1 MAFWSTQTIE
11 PTRQFRFL
19 VSNTQDNES
28 AWYWAK
34 TVSKPSFEVSSTEH
48 QLVNHK
54 FKYPGIVT
62 WNDINMTIVDTG
74 EKTKGLVDRLRETG
88 YDYPTSFEQTEG
100 ISKTSS
106 SQYFDELTIQQLN
119 ADGKAIETWR
129 LKGAFIK
136 SINFGDLDYE
146 SDALVTIQ
154 LTISY
159 DWAELETLQ

>member
-1 MAFWSTQTIE
+1 MAFWSTSDIQ

-19 VSNTQDNES
+19 VSNSNDDE
-28 AWYWAK
+28 AVWYWAK
-34 TVSKPSFEVSSTEH
+34 TVSKPSFEISSTEH

-62 WNDINMTIVDTG
+62 WNDVNMTIVDTG
-74 EKTKGLVDRLRETG
+74 EKTKNLVDLLRETG
-88 YDYPTSFEQTEG
+88 YDYPTEFSVKEG
-100 ISKTSS
+100 ISKDEANK
-106 SQYFDELTIQQLN
+106 YFNELSIQQLDS
-119 ADGKAIETWR
+119 DGLIIETWK

-146 SDALVTIQ
+146 SEGLVTIQ

-159 DWAELETLQ
+159 DWATFEDE

>member
-1 MAFWSTQTIE
+1 MAFWSTSDIQ

-19 VSNTQDNES
+19 VSNSNDSE
-28 AWYWAK
+28 AVWYWAK

-48 QLVNHK
+48 QLINHK

-74 EKTKGLVDRLRETG
+74 EKTKDLVNRLKKTG
-88 YDYPTSFEQTEG
+88 YNYPTNFNQKEG
-100 ISKTSS
+100 ISKSAST
-106 SQYFDELTIQQLN
+106 QYLDELSIQQLDS
-119 ADGKAIETWR
+119 DGLIIETWK

-146 SDALVTIQ
+146 SEGLVTIQ

-159 DWAELETLQ
+159 DWATFEDE

>member
-1 MAFWSTQTIE
+1 MAFWSNQSIE

-74 EKTKGLVDRLRETG
+74 EKTKDLVDRLRETG
-88 YDYPTSFEQTEG
+88 YDYPTKFQQTEG
-100 ISKTSS
+100 ISKTAS

-119 ADGKAIETWR
+119 ADGQAIETWR

-136 SINFGDLDYE
+136 SINFGDLDYDSE
-146 SDALVTIQ
+146 ALVTIQ

-159 DWAELETLQ
+159 DWAELETL

>member
-1 MAFWSTQTIE
+1 MAFWSTSDIQ

-19 VSNTQDNES
+19 VSNSNDSE
-28 AWYWAK
+28 AVWYWAK

-74 EKTKGLVDRLRETG
+74 EKTKKLVDSLKATG
-88 YDYPTSFEQTEG
+88 YNYPTNFSQKEG
-100 ISKTSS
+100 ISKSAST
-106 SQYFDELTIQQLN
+106 QYLDELSIQQLDS
-119 ADGKAIETWR
+119 DGLIIETWK

-146 SDALVTIQ
+146 SEGLVTIQ

-159 DWAELETLQ
+159 DWATFEDE

>member
-1 MAFWSTQTIE
+1 MAFWSTGNTE

-19 VSNTQDNES
+19 ISSEDEN

-34 TVSKPSFEVSSTEH
+34 SVTKPSFEVSSTEH

-62 WNDINMTIVDTG
+62 WNDITITIVDTG
-74 EKTKGLVDRLRETG
+74 RKAKSLIEKLENSG
-88 YDYPTSFEQTEG
+88 YLYPTEFQNKEG
-100 ISKTSS
+100 ISKRGNGD
-106 SQYFDELTIQQLN
+106 FLDFLTINQLD
-119 ADGKAIETWR
+119 AEGKLIEIWR

-146 SDALVTIQ
+146 SDGFVTIQ
-154 LTISY
+154 IGVAY
-159 DWAELETLQ
+159 DWAELEEPR

>member
-1 MAFWSTQTIE
+1 MAFWSTSDIQ

-19 VSNTQDNES
+19 VSNSNDSE
-28 AWYWAK
+28 AVWYWAK

-74 EKTKGLVDRLRETG
+74 EKTKDLVNRLKNTG
-88 YDYPTSFEQTEG
+88 YNYPTNFNQKEG
-100 ISKTSS
+100 ISKSS
-106 SQYFDELTIQQLN
+106 STQYLDELSIQQLDS
-119 ADGKAIETWR
+119 DGLIIETWK

-146 SDALVTIQ
+146 SEGLVTIQ

-159 DWAELETLQ
+159 DWATFEDE